1 MEPIKI
7 NIEVN
12 LGEATLAA
20 LDRLLTACHSAPV
33 ETPAAPVEPTPAP
46 AQKKAKKTAEMP
58 QPEPQPQPQGEDPEG
73 TGAEDVVEDLPP
85 DDAPDPQPKK
95 AAPVPTEAEM
105 RAAIQATRKRGVAA
119 KTIREYIHD
128 TFGVD
133 TSVECPESRRQEL
146 IDGLAKLA
154 A

>member
-33 ETPAAPVEPTPAP
+33 EAPAAPVEPTPAP
-46 AQKKAKKTAEMP
+46 AQKKAKKAAEMP
-58 QPEPQPQPQGEDPEG
+58 QPEPVQEPA
-73 TGAEDVVEDLPP
+73 AEEAVEDLPP
-85 DDAPDPQPKK
+85 DDAPDPVK
-95 AAPVPTEAEM
+95 VPTEAEM